1 MFFVAYEKHLL
12 QLIYESYEEV
22 LWIDMRGLIGAYLV
36 FEGTAVYRTV
46 FTAAGKIVGRII

>member
-1 MFFVAYEKHLL
+1 M
-12 QLIYESYEEV
+12 IYESYEEV